1 MPLTHDEVN
10 AIAHLARLALTDEE
24 AEQYRQQLSAILEYA
39 DRLNELDLAAV
50 PATVS
55 ATNLRNVLRPD
66 QAEVTFEQADL
77 LFNAPQ
83 LDGDQFLIQ
92 TTLEDG

>member
-1 MPLTHDEVN
+1 MSLTHDEVN
-10 AIAHLARLALTDEE
+10 AIAHLARLALTDAEV
-24 AEQYRQQLSAILEYA
+24 EQYRQQLSAILDYA
-39 DRLNELDLAAV
+39 DRLNELDLTAV

-66 QAEVTFEQADL
+66 QAEVIFDQADL

-83 LDGDQFLIQ
+83 LVGDQFLIQ